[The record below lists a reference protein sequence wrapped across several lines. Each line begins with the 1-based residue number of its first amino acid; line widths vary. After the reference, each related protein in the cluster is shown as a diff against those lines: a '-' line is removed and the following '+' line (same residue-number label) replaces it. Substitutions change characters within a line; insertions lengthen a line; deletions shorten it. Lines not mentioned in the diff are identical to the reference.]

1 MKGKADTTGA
11 VENGGGYALIPDG
24 EYTARIVEVA
34 DGSTKGGDPMITI
47 TLEIH
52 SVGPEGGR
60 KVWDRIVIPKQGSP
74 AFGIMG
80 RTMHFLHCIG
90 EPYEGTFTW
99 NSDNWQG
106 QVVKVEIGS
115 REYNG
120 KEYNEVRNYIL
131 EEKPPKD
138 DKGIPF

>member
-1 MKGKADTTGA
+1 
-11 VENGGGYALIPDG
+11 
-24 EYTARIVEVA
+24 
-34 DGSTKGGDPMITI
+34 
-47 TLEIH
+47 
-52 SVGPEGGR
+52 
-60 KVWDRIVIPKQGSP
+60 VWDRIVIPKQGSP

-90 EPYEGTFTW
+90 EPYEGSFAW

>member
-11 VENGGGYALIPDG
+11 TENGGGYALIPDG

-52 SVGPEGGR
+52 SVEEWGGR

-74 AFGIMG
+74 AFAIMG

-90 EPYEGTFTW
+90 EPYEGTFIW